1 MLETDPAT
9 ISTLYFSAK
18 CLINEKLCP
27 HYYLLFHLNASNH
40 SHYSTFQVK
49 RLHLLQH
56 SYFFRTIAL
65 FELHFSELS
74 PKIIGN

>member
-27 HYYLLFHLNASNH
+27 RLLSA
-40 SHYSTFQVK
+40 
-49 RLHLLQH
+49 
-56 SYFFRTIAL
+56 
-65 FELHFSELS
+65 FSVNGGY
-74 PKIIGN
+74 KM